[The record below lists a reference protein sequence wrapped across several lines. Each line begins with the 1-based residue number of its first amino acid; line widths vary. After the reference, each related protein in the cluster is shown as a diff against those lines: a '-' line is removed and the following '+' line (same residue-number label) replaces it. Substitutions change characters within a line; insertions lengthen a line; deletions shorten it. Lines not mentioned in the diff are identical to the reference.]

1 MCVLYIVVYIDAI
14 SVNSPFMYMI
24 CQALHQPS
32 YKFVHSLY
40 VFCHYHYYKPTFLYI
55 SELINV
61 FIYFVTYRP
70 IGPGAFCVFV
80 YVTVYNYVNVCTSHN
95 NKPFTY
101 LNKKNTSLYI
111 KNLISP
117 YAILSLH
124 WIADVQNGY
133 SFCSRHLVKL
143 QH

>member
-1 MCVLYIVVYIDAI
+1 MWLYFDYFQTILNRQDCFLYIVEYIDAI
-14 SVNSPFMYMI
+14 SVNSPFSYMI

-40 VFCHYHYYKPTFLYI
+40 VFCHYHYYKQTFLYI

-61 FIYFVTYRP
+61 FIYLVTYRP

-80 YVTVYNYVNVCTSHN
+80 YVIVYKYVNVCTISHN

-101 LNKKNTSLYI
+101 LFTYLLTY
-111 KNLISP
+111 
-117 YAILSLH
+117 
-124 WIADVQNGY
+124 
-133 SFCSRHLVKL
+133 L
-143 QH
+143 QLFYHKFVNIQIHG